1 MDRVQIT
8 EEPKQT
14 KTSEVLFL
22 GQAYSL
28 GSLPLREGLA
38 CILGLLAK
46 DAEQCPQIAHY
57 LAMEGPKLWPK
68 TSHNLRHLV
77 SNLLDSQKMHLDI
90 KYAWG
95 RHKFFSHVSKPAN
108 KRFFAHFSFTYI
120 LHFPFK
126 QWGDKPWIWVDGWL
140 WNEEISSLFTA
151 DSILLVR
158 LLPTYLDLKMG
169 FKLKSNRILWQKPTG
184 ILA

>member
-1 MDRVQIT
+1 VDRVQIT

-57 LAMEGPKLWPK
+57 LAMEGPKL
-68 TSHNLRHLV
+68 
-77 SNLLDSQKMHLDI
+77 
-90 KYAWG
+90 
-95 RHKFFSHVSKPAN
+95 
-108 KRFFAHFSFTYI
+108 
-120 LHFPFK
+120 
-126 QWGDKPWIWVDGWL
+126 
-140 WNEEISSLFTA
+140 
-151 DSILLVR
+151 
-158 LLPTYLDLKMG
+158 
-169 FKLKSNRILWQKPTG
+169 
-184 ILA
+184 